1 MSHDLF
7 LSPEAGG
14 LLLDLTGLRF
24 LDNGLFAPFAFIM
37 KKLLSL
43 LFAMSI
49 SATVSSAENLKFS
62 NALIS
67 IGVVVS
73 DLDASVEFYTE
84 AIGMKE
90 TGGFKVPGEFATKL
104 GLTDDKTLDV
114 KVLKLEDSPDAP
126 QWKLMTFGAA
136 AKAQRSKHIDGFT
149 GMQYITLNVD
159 DLSPFVKRL
168 KQHEVKLL
176 GETPVELPSGKYLAL
191 VQDPDG
197 TFIELIGP
205 MK

>member
-1 MSHDLF
+1 
-7 LSPEAGG
+7 
-14 LLLDLTGLRF
+14 
-24 LDNGLFAPFAFIM
+24 M
-37 KKLLSL
+37 KKLLPLLLVMSL
-43 LFAMSI
+43 
-49 SATVSSAENLKFS
+49 SASVASAEDLKFS
-62 NALIS
+62 SPLIS

-73 DLDASVEFYTE
+73 DLDASVKFYTE
-84 AIGMKE
+84 TIGMKE
-90 TGGFKVPGEFATKL
+90 TGGFDVPGEFASRL
-104 GLTDDKTLDV
+104 GLTDDKTLNV
-114 KVLKLEDSPDAP
+114 KVLKLADSPDAP

-149 GMQYITLNVD
+149 GMQYITINVE

-176 GETPVELPSGKYLAL
+176 GETPVELPNGKYLAL

-205 MK
+205 MQ